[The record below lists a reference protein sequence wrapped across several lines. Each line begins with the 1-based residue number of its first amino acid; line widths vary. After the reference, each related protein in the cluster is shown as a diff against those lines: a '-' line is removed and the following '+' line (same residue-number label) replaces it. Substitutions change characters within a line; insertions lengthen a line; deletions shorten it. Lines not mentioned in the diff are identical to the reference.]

1 MVDRTD
7 QRPDP
12 EELLRRVQAGERRE
26 GRGRLK
32 VFLGYAPRVG
42 KSFRMFDEGRR
53 RKQRGQD
60 VVIGSLQGTLTPDLE
75 AIQACLE
82 VIPPVREHY
91 AGRMWDVI
99 DLAAIFK
106 RHPSTCL
113 IDGLAYDNPPGSRNP
128 HRWQDVE
135 ELLAQGI
142 AVITA
147 VNLQH
152 IFERQ
157 DAVERITA
165 KRAAN
170 SVPQEFLLE
179 ADEMEVVDA
188 PTEALIG
195 RAHDVSMPD
204 PRQLAELREMALL
217 LAADV
222 VERQL
227 QSYLDEH
234 GLAVR
239 WGAQERILV
248 CLTARSS
255 ARAMLESGQRNALRF
270 HGTLMAAYVEQ
281 SRLDAA
287 DRTRLDANLDLA
299 RQLGAD
305 VHRLTNDDFVEAL
318 IDFAR
323 EQRITQVFL
332 GHSGRERR
340 WFEPRSPV
348 DQLIDAAEDFD
359 VRLFPHREG
368 Q

>member
-1 MVDRTD
+1 
-7 QRPDP
+7 
-12 EELLRRVQAGERRE
+12 
-26 GRGRLK
+26 LK

-60 VVIGSLQGTLTPDLE
+60 VVIGALQGNLTPELE
-75 AIQACLE
+75 TITADLE
-82 VIPPVREHY
+82 VIPPVRERY
-91 AGRMWDVI
+91 AGREWDVI
-99 DLAAIFK
+99 NLADIFR
-106 RHPSTCL
+106 RHPWTCL
-113 IDGLAYDNPPGSRNP
+113 IDGLAFDNPPGSRNP

-135 ELLAQGI
+135 ELLERGI

-152 IFERQ
+152 IQEKQ
-157 DAVERITA
+157 DAVERITG

-170 SVPQEFLLE
+170 SVPEEFLLE
-179 ADEMEVVDA
+179 ADEIEVVDA

-227 QSYLDEH
+227 RDYLDDH
-234 GLAVR
+234 GIAVR

-248 CLTARSS
+248 CLTARSN
-255 ARAMLESGQRNALRF
+255 ARAMLESGHRNALRF
-270 HGTLMAAYVEQ
+270 HGALLAAYVEH

-287 DRTRLDANLDLA
+287 DQRRLDSNLDLA

-305 VHRLTNDDFVEAL
+305 VHCLHNDDFVDAIL
-318 IDFAR
+318 DFAR
-323 EQRITQVFL
+323 EQRVTQVFL
-332 GHSGRERR
+332 GHTGRERR
-340 WFEPRSPV
+340 WWEARSAV
-348 DQLIDAAEDFD
+348 DRLIDAAEDFD

-368 Q
+368 